1 MLLLARTWNAPPL
14 EAPSPKRLKTQ
25 FWTVTLFLF
34 AILSALSSAVPPS
47 PVIVSPAQSRRT
59 LFEVMFNPTPVQ
71 VPLTT
76 LSLEVSVLVALTLSA
91 HEQVTVSPQKLLTPC
106 ASRSWEVPTGER
118 MKRRI
123 RRKPVSVIK

>member
-1 MLLLARTWNAPPL
+1 MLLLVKTLNAPLL

-34 AILSALSSAVPPS
+34 AILSALSSTVPPS
-47 PVIVSPAQSRRT
+47 PVMVRPAQSRRT

-76 LSLEVSVLVALTLSA
+76 LSLAVKVLVALTLSA

-106 ASRSWEVPTGER
+106 ASRF
-118 MKRRI
+118 
-123 RRKPVSVIK
+123 